1 MEHVIIAGAGQA
13 GAGAALKLRELGF
26 AGRITLLGAETVP
39 PYERPEL
46 SKGYAQGAVPFE
58 KLVVLTQEA
67 ARAADID
74 LRLGTHVGS
83 LDRAAR
89 IVRAGGETLAYT
101 HLVLATGG
109 RARRL
114 TPPEGWQAPLLAIRD
129 VSDANALA
137 TELTRVSAGRRRAVV
152 IGGGWLGLE
161 AAATCRAAGF
171 EVHVAEMSER
181 LCARVAPRWL
191 SERLATMHLDAGNTL
206 HLGVSPALADG
217 RSVRLGTDLVEA
229 DLVIAAIGMQAN
241 DEVARGAGLD
251 CEDGILVDAQGRTA
265 DPAVFAIGDCARYRH
280 RGNMR
285 RESWQNANQSAAA
298 VAHLI
303 LGQEPPQ
310 DEPDWFWS
318 TQFGHAIQML
328 GACDDAFEQVERA
341 EPSGAGVTRF
351 FLDQGCLR
359 GVIAINAKRTLGM
372 ARRFV
377 ASGAAME
384 AADLANPETPLKDC
398 MARPAA

>member
-46 SKGYAQGAVPFE
+46 SKGYAQGTVPFE
-58 KLVVLTQEA
+58 KLVVLTPVA

-74 LRLGTHVGS
+74 LRLGTCVDG
-83 LDRAAR
+83 LDRDAQTL
-89 IVRAGGETLAYT
+89 RAGDETLSYT

-114 TPPEGWQAPLLAIRD
+114 TPPEGWRAPLLSIRD
-129 VSDANALA
+129 VSDADALA
-137 TELTRVSAGRRRAVV
+137 TELTRASAGRRRAV
-152 IGGGWLGLE
+152 ILGGGWLGLE

-171 EVHVAEMSER
+171 EVHVAETAER

-191 SERLATMHLDAGNTL
+191 SGRLAAMHGDAGVGL
-206 HLGVSPALADG
+206 RLGTRPFLEGARG
-217 RSVRLGTDLVEA
+217 VRLGTDLVEA

-241 DEVARGAGLD
+241 DEVARTAGLD
-251 CEDGILVDAQGRTA
+251 CDDGVLVDAQGRTA
-265 DPAVFAIGDCARYRH
+265 DPSVFAIGDCARYRH

-303 LGQEPPQ
+303 LGQEPPV

-318 TQFGHAIQML
+318 TQFGHTIQML
-328 GACDDAFEQVERA
+328 GACDDAFAQVERE
-341 EPSGAGVTRF
+341 EPSGGGVTRF

-359 GVIAINAKRTLGM
+359 GVIAIDAKRTLGM

-384 AADLANPETPLKDC
+384 AADLANPGTALKDC
-398 MARPAA
+398 ITRPAA